1 MTSNEFVLWLRG
13 FAEAASNLT
22 LTPKQWD
29 TLCEQLEKV
38 QLEGESKQWRK
49 YTLLD
54 NLNWNTNTT
63 QNIKND

>member
-1 MTSNEFVLWLRG
+1 MTSNEFILWLRG
-13 FAEAASNLT
+13 FAEAASNFT

-29 TLCEQLEKV
+29 ILCEQLEKV

-54 NLNWNTNTT
+54 NFNWNTNTT

>member
-13 FAEAASNLT
+13 FAEAASNFT